1 MNAWKWA
8 GLAVLALASG
18 VIFTWY
24 LRPDMVVSAG
34 NAFLAL
40 CGFK

>member
-8 GLAVLALASG
+8 GLALLASASAL
-18 VIFTWY
+18 IFSWY
-24 LRPDMVVSAG
+24 LQPDTMVSLT
-34 NAFLAL
+34 NAFLVL

>member
-8 GLAVLALASG
+8 GLALLALASAL
-18 VIFTWY
+18 IFSWY
-24 LRPDMVVSAG
+24 LRPDTMMSLTT
-34 NAFLAL
+34 AFLVL

>member
-1 MNAWKWA
+1 VNAWKWA
-8 GLAVLALASG
+8 GLVALALVCGLVFS
-18 VIFTWY
+18 WY

-40 CGFK
+40 CGLK

>member
-8 GLAVLALASG
+8 GLAALAIASA

-24 LRPDMVVSAG
+24 LRPDMVVSTA
-34 NAFLAL
+34 NAFLVL